1 MRETAASCDAIVAE
15 QGHARAVG
23 IVTSRRSKMPKA
35 PPDKGQF
42 SRRDDHDQ
50 GIIRDERGE
59 EQPMDKER
67 AQRVSR
73 QDKGGD
79 PPGE

>member
-1 MRETAASCDAIVAE
+1 
-15 QGHARAVG
+15 
-23 IVTSRRSKMPKA
+23 MPKA
-35 PPDKGQF
+35 PPDQGRF

-79 PPGE
+79 SPGE